1 MGIFIFKNF
10 KFLYMYGD
18 FADCTSRFSL
28 SKYKDIFNSGKQK
41 AVHVLPFFLSLH
53 LWCWGLKQG
62 PHCSS
67 TAELHLH
74 PFSLGLH
81 VSVYCFHIMSF
92 CQYFIEKEED
102 IIPSLYSALKL
113 LSLHCWLL
121 TERAGYLCGHLCFTT
136 FHAMACRTPHFRAET
151 LWHRSNQ
158 KVIRA
163 ILNTFRTELNW
174 ILNFRDFNQL

>member
-1 MGIFIFKNF
+1 MGIFIFKNY

-18 FADCTSRFSL
+18 FAHCTSRFSL

-67 TAELHLH
+67 TAELHPQ

-81 VSVYCFHIMSF
+81 VSVYCFPNHVFLSVLYREGRRHYPKSLF
-92 CQYFIEKEED
+92 CCKAPF
-102 IIPSLYSALKL
+102 PT
-113 LSLHCWLL
+113 LL
-121 TERAGYLCGHLCFTT
+121 TANWKSWLSVWAPLFHNFSCNGLLHPT
-136 FHAMACRTPHFRAET
+136 FQSWDIVTQIKPE
-151 LWHRSNQ
+151 SN
-158 KVIRA
+158 
-163 ILNTFRTELNW
+163 
-174 ILNFRDFNQL
+174 